1 MLFSPGKKMAI
12 LMLLTILVLSLLLGS
27 LVREGMDGEAIQMV
41 NKDAPS
47 VSDPSLGDPSDPKVT
62 PDGIQLPNQEKPL
75 TVDEITKI
83 LGSNQSIQQ
92 MLEKKETKVF
102 S

>member
-27 LVREGMDGEAIQMV
+27 LREGMEDAAVQVV

-47 VSDPSLGDPSDPKVT
+47 VSSDPSVSSNPKKST
-62 PDGIQLPNQEKPL
+62 PDGIQLPNQEKPV
-75 TVDEITKI
+75 TVDQITKI
-83 LGSNQSIQQ
+83 LGSNQAVQQ
-92 MLEKKETKVF
+92 LLKK
-102 S
+102 

>member
-1 MLFSPGKKMAI
+1 MAI

-27 LVREGMDGEAIQMV
+27 LVREGMDGEAIQIV
-41 NKDAPS
+41 NEDA
-47 VSDPSLGDPSDPKVT
+47 PSLGDPSIGPSDPKVT